1 MTVKIR
7 YLLAKFFQYSRYWSS
22 KLLSL
27 DTTVHYAVR
36 IPGMLISL
44 RQEDF
49 PLLDTRLLFDIEQ
62 LVHVLL
68 AVLHKCPWFSD
79 FSILGLDVIT
89 THFYM
94 WNQYFSSSVHYWN
107 WYSYIC
113 GYITNICNIHIKH
126 LTIQQQKNY
135 HTTVYPS
142 FWERHTLCF

>member
-68 AVLHKCPWFSD
+68 AVLHKCP
-79 FSILGLDVIT
+79 
-89 THFYM
+89 
-94 WNQYFSSSVHYWN
+94 
-107 WYSYIC
+107 
-113 GYITNICNIHIKH
+113 
-126 LTIQQQKNY
+126 
-135 HTTVYPS
+135 
-142 FWERHTLCF
+142 